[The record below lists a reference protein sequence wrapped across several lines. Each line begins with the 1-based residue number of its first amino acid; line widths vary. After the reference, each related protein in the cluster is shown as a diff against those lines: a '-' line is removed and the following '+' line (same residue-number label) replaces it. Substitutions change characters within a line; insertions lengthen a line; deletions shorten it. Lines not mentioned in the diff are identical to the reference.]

1 MYLNPILVKCFWC
14 GEASYIAIPKKMSN
28 KEEGYRECVMNYDPC
43 DKCKEIWDKGAVII
57 EASESPNG
65 KNQPAIQKG
74 VYPTGV
80 WWVVKRE
87 ILDSGISFV
96 TKEIAKEMGLY
107 NEVHEQ

>member
-14 GEASYIAIPKKMSN
+14 GEASSIGIPKRMSN

-43 DKCKEIWDKGAVII
+43 DKCKEKWDKGAVLI
-57 EASESPNG
+57 EASHKPNVE
-65 KNQPAIQKG
+65 NQPAIRHG

-80 WWVVKRE
+80 WGVVEQK
-87 ILDSGISFV
+87 LMDCKISFV

-107 NEVHEQ
+107 DEVHE

>member
-1 MYLNPILVKCFWC
+1 
-14 GEASYIAIPKKMSN
+14 MSK

-43 DKCKEIWDKGAVII
+43 DKCKEKWGKGAVII

-74 VYPTGV
+74 IYPTGV

-87 ILDSGISFV
+87 LLDDDISFV

-107 NEVHEQ
+107 DEVHKQ

>member
-14 GEASYIAIPKKMSN
+14 GEASGIAIPEKMSN

-43 DKCKEIWDKGAVII
+43 DKCKENWNKGAVII
-57 EASESPNG
+57 EASDKPIHER
-65 KNQPAIQKG
+65 PAIQEG

-87 ILDSGISFV
+87 LLDDDISFV

-107 NEVHEQ
+107 DEVHE